1 MCARP
6 KRAPFQ
12 VSTTA
17 RVLEH
22 LLASTGSFVSGEAI
36 CRELNLSRVAV
47 WKHIRMLRE
56 QGCQITARPRCG
68 YRLAR
73 TPDLPTEEAVAQNLH
88 TKMLGKPLV
97 FFREVDSTNRQLGL
111 RAATG
116 VAEGMVVVSDRQGAG
131 RGRMGRA
138 WLSIGGVNLYC
149 SVLLRP
155 KADIS
160 ALSTLPL
167 ATGCAVMRAL
177 AVVAPKMPV
186 QIKWPNDLLVNGRK
200 IGGILCEAESEA
212 DRVRHV
218 VVGIGLNVNMRKS
231 QLPAALN
238 RVATSLAMETGKTY
252 SRADVLVVLLE
263 KLEEVYAIW
272 RTKGLA
278 PLLTEIAKRDA
289 LKGKTVCISQG
300 YRRFVNGTAEGILAD
315 GTLRVRIADGSRVV
329 VHSGDAHIVPKG
341 AAAAKKGKKTPA
353 RKAKK

>member
-1 MCARP
+1 
-6 KRAPFQ
+6 
-12 VSTTA
+12 
-17 RVLEH
+17 VLEH

-73 TPDLPTEEAVAQNLH
+73 TPDLPTEEAVSQNLH
-88 TKMLGKPLV
+88 TKVLGKPLV

-111 RAATG
+111 RATAG
-116 VAEGMVVVSDRQGAG
+116 AKEGTVVVSDRQGAG
-131 RGRMGRA
+131 RGRMGRT
-138 WLSIGGVNLYC
+138 WHSIGGVNLYC

-160 ALSTLPL
+160 TLSTLPL
-167 ATGCAVMRAL
+167 AAGCAVVRTL
-177 AVVAPKMPV
+177 AEVAPKMPV
-186 QIKWPNDLLVNGRK
+186 QMKWPNDLLVNGRK

-212 DRVRHV
+212 DGVRHV
-218 VVGIGLNVNMRKS
+218 VVGIGINVNMRKS
-231 QLPAALN
+231 QLPTALN
-238 RVATSLAMETGKTY
+238 RVATSLAMETGKTF
-252 SRADVLVVLLE
+252 SRADLLVVLLE
-263 KLEEVYAIW
+263 KLEEVYAVW

-278 PLLTEIAKRDA
+278 PLLTEITKRDA

-300 YRRFVNGTAEGILAD
+300 YRRFVNGTADGILAD

-329 VHSGDAHIVPKG
+329 VHSGDAHIVPKP
-341 AAAAKKGKKTPA
+341 AAAVEKKGKKSPA